1 MAPVKIAIN
10 ARIDPASGVGGVESV
25 LIGLIKA
32 LGQLT
37 DGNEEYVLLTNPK
50 HPRWLDAYVGSNQS
64 VVTEPSMQYG
74 RAGEKKRNPMV
85 AVQKEAGRFL
95 RRLNP
100 APKSFPTPRISNGF
114 IEKLGCDAIHFPY
127 QHFEICALPS
137 IYNPHDLQHRHF
149 PQFQT
154 PEGWIKKDIEYRA
167 GCDYAQTIVAGSQW
181 VKDDICLQYNVH
193 PGRVAV
199 IPWAAP
205 TQAYTVAT
213 ESQDDVTRRKFNLP
227 VNFAFYP
234 AMTWPHKN
242 HLRLL
247 ESLAWLKKERG
258 ITVPLVSTGKQ
269 TDFFPKIQNAIES
282 LGLRGQVHFLGLVSR
297 DELQFM
303 YRACSFVVVPTL
315 FEAASGPVFEAWNAG
330 AAVACSNVTSLPQQV
345 GDAGVIFDPYD
356 VQAIADAVL
365 KLHEQP
371 DLRRELI
378 EKGKR
383 RLSDFNWERTARAY
397 RAVYRR
403 AVNRKLNEEDEK
415 LLAWD
420 WMAPSASFQG

>member
-1 MAPVKIAIN
+1 MKIAIN

-64 VVTEPSMQYG
+64 VVTEPSARYD
-74 RAGEKKRNPMV
+74 RSGEKKRNPVV
-85 AVQKEAGRFL
+85 AVQKEAGRIL
-95 RRLNP
+95 KRLNP
-100 APKSFPTPRISNGF
+100 EPKAFPAPRISNGF
-114 IEKLGCDAIHFPY
+114 IEGLSCDVIHFPY

-149 PQFQT
+149 PKFQT
-154 PEGWIKKDIEYRA
+154 PEGWTKKDVEYRA
-167 GCDYAQTIVAGSQW
+167 GCEFSHTVVAGSQW
-181 VKDDICLQYNVH
+181 VKDDIIAQYNVF
-193 PGRVAV
+193 PGKITV

-205 TQAYTVAT
+205 TQAYSVAS
-213 ESQDDVTRRKFNLP
+213 EAEDQITRKKFGLP
-227 VNFAFYP
+227 ENFAFFP

-247 ESLAWLKKERG
+247 EALAWLKKERG
-258 ITVPLVSTGKQ
+258 VTVPLVCTGKQ
-269 TDFFPKIQNAIES
+269 NEFYGEIEKAMERLKLKS
-282 LGLRGQVHFLGLVSR
+282 QVQFLGVVSR
-297 DELQFM
+297 DELQFL
-303 YRACSFVVVPTL
+303 YRACGFVVVPTL
-315 FEAASGPVFEAWNAG
+315 FEAASAPVFEAWNAG

-345 GDAGVIFDPYD
+345 GDAGIIFDPYD
-356 VQAIADAVL
+356 IDWIGDA
-365 KLHEQP
+365 LHRLYTQP

-383 RLSDFNWERTARAY
+383 RLNDFTWEKTARAY

-403 AVNRKLNEEDEK
+403 AVQRKLSDEDQK
-415 LLAWD
+415 LLASD
-420 WMAPSASFQG
+420 WSQAAS